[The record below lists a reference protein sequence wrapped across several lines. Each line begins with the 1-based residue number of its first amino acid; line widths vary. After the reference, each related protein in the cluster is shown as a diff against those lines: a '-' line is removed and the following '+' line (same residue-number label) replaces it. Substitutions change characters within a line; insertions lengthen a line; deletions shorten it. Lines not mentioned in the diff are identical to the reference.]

1 VSNPVSED
9 IKDRLVELNLGEF
22 GSSKANEWAIF
33 VSEIPENAPATILV
47 VYDTVGSM
55 QKTYNTEKPFLRC
68 AFQLRCRDTT
78 YLGAREKLMEAS
90 VKLNASDTWAVGTMK
105 YKGISFDEE
114 PIPLIRKDEKSRSTW
129 VLNGTAFRQTA

>member
-33 VSEIPENAPATILV
+33 VSEIPTKAPSTILV
-47 VYDTVGSM
+47 VYDVPGSM
-55 QKTYNTEKPFLRC
+55 QKTVNTEKPLLRSG
-68 AFQLRCRDTT
+68 FQLRCRDTT
-78 YLGAREKLMEAS
+78 YLGAHAKLMDAS
-90 VKLNASDTWAVGTMK
+90 VKLNAADKWLVGTMK

-114 PIPLIRKDEKSRSTW
+114 PIPLIRRDEQGRSTW
-129 VLNGTAFRQTA
+129 VLSGTAFRQEV